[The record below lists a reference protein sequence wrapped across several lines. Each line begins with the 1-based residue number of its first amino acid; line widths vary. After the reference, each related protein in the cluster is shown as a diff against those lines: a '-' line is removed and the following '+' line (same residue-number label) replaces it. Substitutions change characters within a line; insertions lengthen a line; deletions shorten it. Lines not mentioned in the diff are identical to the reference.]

1 MGQEIDHLIAS
12 QTGEGERVILMQE
25 TDPDDVQRDYEVW
38 S

>member
-12 QTGEGERVILMQE
+12 QTGEEERVILMQE